1 MIPAYEDIFVK
12 CATSGISSYLRG
24 NTLKKSYENMI
35 AEYDKQIKSGKVNL
49 IYSALLKNKQALV
62 AIINDDNK
70 TIFD

>member
-1 MIPAYEDIFVK
+1 
-12 CATSGISSYLRG
+12 
-24 NTLKKSYENMI
+24 MI